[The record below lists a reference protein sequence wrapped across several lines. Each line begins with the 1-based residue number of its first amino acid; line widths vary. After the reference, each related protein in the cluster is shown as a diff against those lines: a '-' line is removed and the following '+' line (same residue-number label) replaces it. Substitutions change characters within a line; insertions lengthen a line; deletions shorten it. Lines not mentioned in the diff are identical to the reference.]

1 MFSSHNNKSQIKA
14 CFLLLVCSITLNGCA
29 SMSKEQQASSNGQT
43 VTLTQQEYLQLKEM
57 ARQWQEN
64 KAGIDRL
71 LAYEQT
77 LGVLVRDL
85 NRLVANNDKANF
97 TLADKNQHKQGKS
110 KASSRKPN
118 SAAISQSPVSGKD
131 KKEEVVISLFK
142 ADKPVREQALVL
154 NQPAQGTV
162 TSQKPSN
169 NLLTAKYSVQVAS
182 VTSMQKAK
190 RVYEIL
196 KIKLAGYDE
205 VIQVA
210 KLELKQIGQQQF
222 YRLKFGAFATKE
234 QAQAVCS
241 QWQKY
246 QVSCF
251 VSQFGGLNQRDW
263 L

>member
-1 MFSSHNNKSQIKA
+1 
-14 CFLLLVCSITLNGCA
+14 
-29 SMSKEQQASSNGQT
+29 MSKEQQVSSNGQT

-77 LGVLVRDL
+77 LGMLVRDL

-97 TLADKNQHKQGKS
+97 TLADNNQHKQGKS
-110 KASSRKPN
+110 EASSPKPN
-118 SAAISQSPVSGKD
+118 SAAISQTPVSRKD

-142 ADKPVREQALVL
+142 ADKPVQEHAVASA
-154 NQPAQGTV
+154 QPALDTV
-162 TSQKPSN
+162 ATQEPSS
-169 NLLTAKYSVQVAS
+169 NLSTAKYSVQVAS
-182 VTSMQKAK
+182 VKSREKAK
-190 RVYEIL
+190 QVYETL
-196 KIKLAGYDE
+196 RVKLANSDQ
-205 VIQVA
+205 VIQEVR
-210 KLELKQIGQQQF
+210 LEPKQIGQQQF

>member
-14 CFLLLVCSITLNGCA
+14 CFLLLVCVITLNGCA

-97 TLADKNQHKQGKS
+97 TLADNNLHKQGKS
-110 KASSRKPN
+110 EESADKPN
-118 SAAISQSPVSGKD
+118 STLISQAQRKD

-142 ADKPVREQALVL
+142 ADKPVQEHAVASA
-154 NQPAQGTV
+154 QPALDTV
-162 TSQKPSN
+162 ATQEPSS
-169 NLLTAKYSVQVAS
+169 NLSTAKYSVQVAS
-182 VTSMQKAK
+182 VKSREKAK
-190 RVYEIL
+190 QVYETL
-196 KIKLAGYDE
+196 RVKLANSDQEIQE
-205 VIQVA
+205 VR
-210 KLELKQIGQQQF
+210 LEPKQIGQQQF

>member
-14 CFLLLVCSITLNGCA
+14 CFLLIVCAITLNGCA

-97 TLADKNQHKQGKS
+97 TLADNNQHKQGKS
-110 KASSRKPN
+110 EESADKPN
-118 SAAISQSPVSGKD
+118 STLDSQAPRHD

-142 ADKPVREQALVL
+142 ADKPVQEHALASV
-154 NQPAQGTV
+154 QPALDTV
-162 TSQKPSN
+162 ATQESSS
-169 NLLTAKYSVQVAS
+169 NLLTARYSVQVAS
-182 VTSMQKAK
+182 VKSKQKAK
-190 RVYEIL
+190 QVYKTL
-196 KIKLAGYDE
+196 SVKLANTDQE
-205 VIQVA
+205 IQEA
-210 KLELKQIGQQQF
+210 RLEPKQIGQQQF

-251 VSQFGGLNQRDW
+251 VSQFGGLHQRDW

>member
-14 CFLLLVCSITLNGCA
+14 CFLLIVCAITLNGCA
-29 SMSKEQQASSNGQT
+29 SMSKEQQASLNGQA
-43 VTLTQQEYLQLKEM
+43 VTLTQQEYQHLKEM

-97 TLADKNQHKQGKS
+97 TLADNNQHKQGKNEES
-110 KASSRKPN
+110 ADKSS
-118 SAAISQSPVSGKD
+118 STLLSQVPRKD

-142 ADKPVREQALVL
+142 ADKPVQEHALASAL
-154 NQPAQGTV
+154 PALDTV
-162 TSQKPSN
+162 ATQEPSS

-182 VTSMQKAK
+182 VKSRQKAK
-190 RVYEIL
+190 QVYKTLRV
-196 KIKLAGYDE
+196 KLANSDQE
-205 VIQVA
+205 IQEA
-210 KLELKQIGQQQF
+210 RLEPKQIGQQQF

-241 QWQKY
+241 QWQKH